1 MARRDAERSPSATA
15 AASRKGARAAATPVG
30 NGSAPADGGRPSD
43 ALARAQL
50 LELYYWMRLTR
61 TLEERLVALYR
72 QTKVIGGLFR
82 SLGQEADAVGSCF
95 ALERRDIMSPLIR
108 NMGAMLVKGATP
120 LEILRQ
126 YMARG
131 DSPTRGRELNIH
143 FGDLDRGFIGQI
155 SPLGDMVPV
164 MAGVTLSFRM
174 RRQDRVGLVYVGDG
188 ATSTGAFHEG
198 INLAA
203 VQKCPLVVVVES
215 NQYAYSTP
223 TSRQT
228 AARQMIDK
236 AAGYGVPGV
245 QADGN
250 DVLAVY
256 DVTKRAVDYARAG
269 HGVTLVE
276 LVTYRRK
283 GHAEHDNQ
291 SYVPEG
297 EIEWWAAN
305 NDPIDR
311 YHAVLQ
317 QRFGFAPAEL
327 HEVDARVRAEVDAA
341 TELAEQSPPPEPLDG
356 LTGVYG
362 DPPAESPL
370 WFRQGTRAAVE
381 QNERAEGWGT
391 WSAKSEGQ
399 GGSA

>member
-1 MARRDAERSPSATA
+1 MASRDSSRPRARGGRRDA
-15 AASRKGARAAATPVG
+15 PV
-30 NGSAPADGGRPSD
+30 RPSD
-43 ALARAQL
+43 LLSRERK
-50 LELYYWMRLTR
+50 LELYFWMRLTR

-72 QTKVIGGLFR
+72 QTKVVGGLFR
-82 SLGQEADAVGSCF
+82 SLGQEADAVGSSF

-108 NMGAMLVKGATP
+108 NMGSMLVKGATP

-143 FGDLDRGFIGQI
+143 FGDLERGFIGQI

-164 MAGVTLSFRM
+164 MAGVTLSFKM
-174 RRQDRVGLVYVGDG
+174 RGEDRVGLVYVGDG

-203 VQKCPLVVVVES
+203 VQRCPLVVVVES

-223 TSRQT
+223 TSKQT

-236 AAGYGVPGV
+236 ALGYGIPGE

-256 DVTKRAVDYARAG
+256 DVTKRAVDRARAG
-269 HGVTLVE
+269 GGVTLVE
-276 LVTYRRK
+276 LLTYRRK

-291 SYVPEG
+291 SYVPDG
-297 EIEWWAAN
+297 ETDWWATH

-311 YHAVLQ
+311 YLAVL
-317 QRFGFAPAEL
+317 RESLGFGEAEITAT
-327 HEVDARVRAEVDAA
+327 DDRVRTVVDEA
-341 TELAEQSPPPEPLDG
+341 TELAEASPFPEPLDC
-356 LTGVYG
+356 LTGIYG
-362 DPPAESPL
+362 EPASESPL
-370 WFRQGTRAAVE
+370 WFRVGSTAAVE

-391 WSAKSEGQ
+391 WSA
-399 GGSA
+399 GSSGEKR